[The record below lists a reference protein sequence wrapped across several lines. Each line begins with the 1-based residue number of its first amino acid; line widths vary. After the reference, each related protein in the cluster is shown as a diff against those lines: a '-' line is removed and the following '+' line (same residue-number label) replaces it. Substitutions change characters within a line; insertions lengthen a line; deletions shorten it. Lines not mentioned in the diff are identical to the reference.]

1 MSKKIIDC
9 FIFYNEI
16 DLLTYRLNIL
26 NNVVDYFVIV
36 EATHTHVGTEK
47 QLFFNDNKHLFENF
61 SSKIIHVIVDDFPH
75 KYPNIDCTVN
85 DQWKNENYQRNAISR
100 GIKNIDNLHDE
111 DCIII
116 SDLDEIP
123 DPFTLNNIKKNNIS
137 ITINILEQDLYY
149 YNLHTK
155 FINKWHSCKILSYLK
170 YKELSLTCNDIR
182 AYPNAEII
190 LNGGWHLS
198 YFGDPIFIKNKINNF
213 THQEYNNPH
222 YTDISTIQDKIKN
235 SKDLYNRHIDIYKIT
250 IKDNNY
256 LPVEY
261 EKYLIPFFQS

>member
-16 DLLTYRLNIL
+16 ELLSYRLNVL
-26 NNVVDYFVIV
+26 NDVVDYFVII
-36 EATHTHVGTEK
+36 ESTHTHVGTEK
-47 QLFFNDNKHLFENF
+47 QLFFDDNKHLFSNF
-61 SSKIIHVIVDDFPH
+61 SEKIIHIIVDDFPY
-75 KYPNIDCTVN
+75 KYPNINCSMN
-85 DQWKNENYQRNAISR
+85 DQWKNENFQRNAISR
-100 GIKNIDNLHDE
+100 GINIIDNLNDE

-123 DPFTLNNIKKNNIS
+123 DPFTLKNIKNNDII
-137 ITINILEQDLYY
+137 ITINTLQQDLYY
-149 YNLHTK
+149 YNLNTK
-155 FINKWHSCKILSYLK
+155 FENKWNSVKILSYLK
-170 YKELSLTCNDIR
+170 YKELSLTCNEIR
-182 AYPNAEII
+182 DYLNAEII

-213 THQEYNNPH
+213 IHQEYNNTH
-222 YTDISTIQDKIKN
+222 YTDISTIQDKIEN
-235 SKDLYNRHIDIYKIT
+235 SKDLYNRHIDIYKIN

-261 EKYLIPFFQS
+261 EKYLTKFFQS